1 MIKNSEADLMI
12 QGNILYCV
20 VHNMKKFSDESPDF
34 TEEIQEN
41 LLISTGRTYNGYN
54 PENYCLLDMS
64 SASVTVMSLPKIQ
77 RVGHFHQ
84 INASHIL
91 AIPSNQHC
99 LHIYERII
107 NDLTLKDIIG
117 NCSTRGRRKG
127 PQPLFSFPSQSLS
140 DNRNRQ
146 IVYVI
151 DQSNTE
157 IRAINTVKWT
167 DDTIFITRYRHSYY
181 FEDSTY
187 ADIHHFW
194 HIAQAENSSF
204 YISVTYHLHYPPG
217 KQTVAKNTIVKMEL
231 KIPTSNKSYYDGF
244 TPFMKAINQYSI
256 EGEMLM
262 FESSNSSN
270 SSTDNNLA
278 FERIEQITLPTNQMM
293 MFREKTG
300 YGIRVL
306 DLLEQKIGYI
316 DQMDLQ
322 PPVWRNLACESKP
335 LFYTWIQDTIVI
347 SLNMQLVE
355 LTLQQLLHHNLEVIS
370 SSFNWKTSKYQI
382 LILIRK
388 QVRWSC
394 TQLVS
399 QGTQDQVPITMCF
412 HIANTAWN

>member
-1 MIKNSEADLMI
+1 MI
-12 QGNILYCV
+12 QGNILYCG
-20 VHNMKKFSDESPDF
+20 VHKIKTFPDDSMDFS
-34 TEEIQEN
+34 EEIKEN
-41 LLISTGRTYNGYN
+41 LLISTDSNHNGYYRN
-54 PENYCLLDMS
+54 HCLLDVS
-64 SASVTVMSLPKIQ
+64 SASISVMSLPKIHQ
-77 RVGHFHQ
+77 VEHFHQ

-157 IRAINTVKWT
+157 IRAINTVEWT
-167 DDTIFITRYRHSYY
+167 DDTIFISTDGHSYY
-181 FEDSTY
+181 FEDSIY

-194 HIAQAENSSF
+194 HITQAENSSF
-204 YISVTYHLHYPPG
+204 YISVTYHLHNAPG
-217 KQTVAKNTIVKMEL
+217 KQIVTKNTIVKMDLE
-231 KIPTSNKSYYDGF
+231 IPTSPKSYYDGS
-244 TPFMKAINQYSI
+244 TPFMKTINQYSI
-256 EGEMLM
+256 EWEMLM

-270 SSTDNNLA
+270 SSTDSKLS
-278 FERIEQITLPTNQMM
+278 FERIEQITLLTNKML

-300 YGIRVL
+300 NGIRVL
-306 DLLEQKIGYI
+306 DLLERKIGYI

-322 PPVWRNLACESKP
+322 PTVWWVACESKP

-347 SLNMQLVE
+347 RLGMQLVK

-370 SSFNWKTSKYQI
+370 SSFDWKTSKYQI
-382 LILIRK
+382 LILIRN
-388 QVRWSC
+388 QVRW
-394 TQLVS
+394 VS
-399 QGTQDQVPITMCF
+399 LSHGDSSSSPITMCF
-412 HIANTAWN
+412 HIANRAWNWLSQTADVNIG